1 MRKRRTSVITNAA
14 KETVQKTTAKVSG
27 DIKDF
32 MNEPAVQEATETV
45 REVAKKA
52 EAVVTEVSKAA
63 STKIGAVHLEIFE
76 TNVSMDDVKKAVKK
90 DVADKGLS
98 GNIEIY
104 LNAEERAAYYTVDG
118 VGSAEYKIDL
128 NSLEL

>member
-1 MRKRRTSVITNAA
+1 MRKRRTNAITNAA
-14 KETVQKTTAKVSG
+14 RESVKKTTTKVSE

-32 MNEPAVQEATETV
+32 MNEPVVQEATETV

-63 STKIGAVHLEIFE
+63 STKIGAIHLEIFE

-90 DVADKGLS
+90 DVAAKGLAGS
-98 GNIEIY
+98 IEIY

-128 NSLEL
+128 KSL

>member
-1 MRKRRTSVITNAA
+1 MRKRRTSAITNTA

-90 DVADKGLS
+90 DIADKGLS

-128 NSLEL
+128 KSL

>member
-1 MRKRRTSVITNAA
+1 MRKRRTNAITNAA
-14 KETVQKTTAKVSG
+14 RESVKKTTTKVSE

-32 MNEPAVQEATETV
+32 MNEPVVQEATETV

-63 STKIGAVHLEIFE
+63 STKIGAIHLEIFE

-90 DVADKGLS
+90 DVAAKGLTGS
-98 GNIEIY
+98 IEIY

-128 NSLEL
+128 KSL

>member
-1 MRKRRTSVITNAA
+1 MRKRRTSAITNTA

-90 DVADKGLS
+90 DVADKGLY

-128 NSLEL
+128 KSL

>member
-1 MRKRRTSVITNAA
+1 MRKRRTDAITNAA
-14 KETVQKTTAKVSG
+14 KETVQKTTAKVSE

-32 MNEPAVQEATETV
+32 MNEPVVQEATETV
-45 REVAKKA
+45 KEVAKKA

-63 STKIGAVHLEIFE
+63 STKIGVIHLEIFE
-76 TNVSMDDVKKAVKK
+76 TNVSMDEVKKAVKK
-90 DVADKGLS
+90 DVAAKGLA
-98 GNIEIY
+98 GTIEIY

-128 NSLEL
+128 KSL

>member
-1 MRKRRTSVITNAA
+1 MRKRRTNAA
-14 KETVQKTTAKVSG
+14 KESVKKTTTKVSEN
-27 DIKDF
+27 IKDF
-32 MNEPAVQEATETV
+32 MNEPVVQEATETV
-45 REVAKKA
+45 KEVAKKA
-52 EAVVTEVSKAA
+52 ESVVTEVSKAA
-63 STKIGAVHLEIFE
+63 STKIGAIHLEIFE

-90 DVADKGLS
+90 DVAAKGLA

-128 NSLEL
+128 KSL

>member
-128 NSLEL
+128 KSL

>member
-1 MRKRRTSVITNAA
+1 MRKRRTSAITNTA

-128 NSLEL
+128 KSL

>member
-1 MRKRRTSVITNAA
+1 MRKRRTSAITNAA

-128 NSLEL
+128 KSL